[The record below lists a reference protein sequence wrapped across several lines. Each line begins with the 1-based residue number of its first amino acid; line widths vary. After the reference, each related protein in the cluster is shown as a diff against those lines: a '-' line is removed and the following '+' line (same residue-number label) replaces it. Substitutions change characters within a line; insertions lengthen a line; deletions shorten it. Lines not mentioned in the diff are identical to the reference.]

1 MLDRKPM
8 NQTSQMNAAMQ
19 MSAADWVAR
28 LSGEPVE
35 SDWLDFEAWLQSAPG
50 HRRAYDKAMTLWL
63 DLDRQALPL
72 AAAVADLVQEQ
83 PQARTARRKPVL
95 WWGGAMAGAA
105 AVALT
110 FAALN
115 PYRGAEPTTYATAK
129 GERKAIT
136 LADGTKVMLN
146 GASKIA
152 VRFERGQ
159 RDITLAQGEAAFTVT
174 HDPSRPFQV
183 QVGDQTLRD
192 IGTEFDVLRSGGDII
207 VTVRQGM
214 VEARSS
220 TGDRPGVSLGAGSRL
235 QHHEGASAS
244 TVTLVSADDAF
255 SWRSG
260 RLIYRNRPLSE
271 IASDLDR
278 YGDSQVRVDGPA
290 TGMRFTGVLV
300 IGDQKAM
307 VRRLSALLP
316 ISQTGQDGVITLH
329 GANTTR

>member
-1 MLDRKPM
+1 M
-8 NQTSQMNAAMQ
+8 NQTSHMSEAMQ

-35 SDWLDFEAWLQSAPG
+35 TDWLDFEAWLQSAPDN
-50 HRRAYDKAMTLWL
+50 RRAYDKAMTLWL

-72 AAAVADLVQEQ
+72 SAAIADLVDSRQ
-83 PQARTARRKPVL
+83 PRAARRKPAL
-95 WWGGAMAGAA
+95 WWGGAMAGVA

-115 PYRGAEPTTYATAK
+115 PYRGVEPTTYATAK

-146 GASKIA
+146 GASKIT
-152 VRFERGQ
+152 VRFERNQ

-183 QVGDQTLRD
+183 QAGDQTLRD
-192 IGTEFDVLRSGGDII
+192 IGTEFNVLRTGGDIV

-214 VEARSS
+214 VEALSA
-220 TGDRPGVSLGAGSRL
+220 TGDQRPIALGAGSRL

-260 RLIYRNRPLSE
+260 RLIYRDRPLSE
-271 IASDLDR
+271 IASDLNR

-290 TGMRFTGVLV
+290 AGMRFTGVLV
-300 IGDQKAM
+300 IGDQQAM

-316 ISQTGQDGVITLH
+316 ISQTGQDGVIILH
-329 GANTTR
+329 GENTPR

>member
-1 MLDRKPM
+1 MLDRRPM
-8 NQTSQMNAAMQ
+8 NQTSHMNGAMQ

-28 LSGEPVE
+28 LSGDPVE

-63 DLDRQALPL
+63 DLDRQAMPL
-72 AAAVADLVQEQ
+72 AAAIADLVQDQ
-83 PQARTARRKPVL
+83 PRARPARSKPAL
-95 WWGGAMAGAA
+95 WWGGAMAGVA

-115 PYRGAEPTTYATAK
+115 PYRGAEPTIYATAK

-136 LADGTKVMLN
+136 LADGTHVMLN

-159 RDITLAQGEAAFTVT
+159 RDVTLTQGEVAFNVV

-183 QVGDQTLRD
+183 QAGDQTLRD
-192 IGTEFDVLRSGGDII
+192 IGTEFNVLRSGGDII

-214 VEARSS
+214 VEARGA
-220 TGDRPGVSLGAGSRL
+220 GDRSGVSLGAGSRL
-235 QHHEGASAS
+235 QHHEGATAS

-271 IASDLDR
+271 IASDLNR
-278 YGDSQVRVDGPA
+278 YGDSQVRVDSPA
-290 TGMRFTGVLV
+290 AGMRFTGVLV
-300 IGDQKAM
+300 IDDQQVM
-307 VRRLSALLP
+307 VRRLAALLP